1 MTMRISLFALLCV
14 LLPAAGSTLS
24 AAQNLGQSQ
33 NVQMA
38 ALQPHLVLER
48 TSPTQEHPD
57 GPVLYQ
63 LLFSTGGTPGT
74 LAKFDTNPRHLTN
87 SLITDNGAQVAIGSL
102 SIASTGIMTFA
113 NGQTFPGAGNGTVTS
128 VGLAAPL
135 SDFSISGS
143 PVTSSGLLTL
153 NWNTAP
159 SSTNTGNAIVKRDG
173 NGNFSAGAINAST
186 ISVAN
191 SNVGVVLQAR
201 SLATSGFATGI
212 YGESNSPVGIAGSFA
227 NNNASGKILALL
239 GPGSAEVFDVFSSG
253 AVVASNNTTSNTI
266 TATNSNAS
274 GTGVNASGGFLGMYA
289 SSGTGFSVGISG
301 NAGIW
306 GDGRTD
312 AKYGVYGTS
321 INNFGVAGRSQTG
334 TGAFGQS
341 QDGAGIVG
349 LSSGAGTA
357 GIFNATGT
365 GKILSAQK
373 TGVEK
378 FSVANDGTV
387 RVAGNNLNL
396 LMGDPGC
403 NSGFAGIGFAG
414 LSGCSNFTLVGDGVG
429 NTYLN
434 SSGGN
439 TLHFRSN
446 NVDRMTID
454 DPGNVNITNLVGT
467 NIFSISATGTVTIP
481 FGLNVGG
488 SVNIAGN
495 LSKGSGSFK
504 IDHPLDPA
512 NKYLYHSFVESPD
525 MMDIYNGNVTTNAR
539 GMATITLPEYFE
551 ALNRDFRYQ
560 LTVIGQFAQA
570 IVARKISKN
579 RFTIRTSKPNVEVS
593 WQVTGIRQ
601 DAYANA
607 HRISV
612 EEDKGE
618 QRGTYLHPELFQ
630 QPLSKQVSQQASHVG
645 TKSAGE

>member
-1 MTMRISLFALLCV
+1 MTIRISLLAAMCV
-14 LLPAAGSTLS
+14 LLLATGSTQS
-24 AAQNLGQSQ
+24 AAQILGQSQ
-33 NVQMA
+33 NVEMA

-87 SLITDNGAQVAIGSL
+87 SLITDNGTQVAIGNL
-102 SIASTGIMTFA
+102 SIAGNGIITFA
-113 NGQTFPGAGNGTVTS
+113 NGQTFPGASGTVTS

-159 SSTNTGNAIVKRDG
+159 TSTNTGNAIVKRDG
-173 NGNFSAGAINAST
+173 NGNFSAGGINAST
-186 ISVAN
+186 LSAGN
-191 SNVGVVLQAR
+191 SNVGAVLQAR

-212 YGESNSPVGIAGSFA
+212 YGESNSPVGVAGSFA

-239 GPGSAEVFDVFSSG
+239 GPGSAEVFDVFASG
-253 AVVASNNTTSNTI
+253 AVVASNNTTGNTI
-266 TATNSNAS
+266 TGTNSNAS
-274 GTGVNASGGFLGMYA
+274 GTGVSGGGGFLGMYGF
-289 SSGTGFSVGISG
+289 SGTGFSVGISG

-312 AKYGVYGTS
+312 GKYGVYGTS
-321 INNFGVAGRSQTG
+321 INNFGVVGRSQTG
-334 TGAFGQS
+334 TGAVGQS

-349 LSSGAGTA
+349 LTSGLGIAGV
-357 GIFNATGT
+357 FNATGT

-387 RVAGNNLNL
+387 RVAGNSLNL

-414 LSGCSNFTLVGDGVG
+414 LSGCSNFALVGDGVG

-434 SSGGN
+434 SSAGN

-454 DPGNVNITNLVGT
+454 DPGNVNVTNLVGT
-467 NIFSISATGTVTIP
+467 NTFSISATGTVTIP

-488 SVNIAGN
+488 SVNITGN

-512 NKYLYHSFVESPD
+512 NKYLSHSFVESPD
-525 MMDIYNGNVTTNAR
+525 MMNIYNGNVTTNAR
-539 GMATITLPEYFE
+539 GVATITLPDYFE

-570 IVARKISKN
+570 IVAGKISN
-579 RFTIRTSKPNVEVS
+579 NQFTIRTNKPFVEVS

-618 QRGTYLHPELFQ
+618 QRGTYLHPELFG
-630 QPLSKQVSQQASHVG
+630 QPGSKQALQRGPVALSKRG
-645 TKSAGE
+645 GE